1 MRFATLTAAAALVAG
16 PALAVEA
23 PVDLSDWTAEGDG
36 NWSLET
42 GDNAVLQTINGDPTV
57 FYGPGN
63 ARGNALR
70 GTIEVQTTSDDDFVG
85 FVLGYDAGELAGGPT
100 DFILV
105 DWKQAEQDGY
115 GAGLAISHVTGPAVD
130 GDSTSGDYWQHT
142 GTVELLTR
150 SNATGALY
158 ANTGWS
164 DNTEYDFDLEFFSS
178 NIKVYVDGNLEIDVD
193 AADYGLGSFSDGAFG
208 FYNFSQPNVRY
219 AGITEETLPPPTGE
233 IPLPGALPLMAFALG
248 GLALLRRRG

>member
-1 MRFATLTAAAALVAG
+1 MRFLTLSAAAALFAG
-16 PALAVEA
+16 PAFAIEV

-36 NWSLET
+36 NWSLEA
-42 GDNAVLQTINGDPTV
+42 GNNAVVQTINGLPTV

-70 GTIEVQTTSDDDFVG
+70 GTIEVQTTGDDDFIG
-85 FVLGYDAGELAGGPT
+85 FVLGYNAGELAGGPT

-105 DWKQAEQDGY
+105 DWKQALQDGY
-115 GAGLAISHVTGPAVD
+115 DPGLAISHVTGPVVD
-130 GDSTSGDYWQHT
+130 GSTSDDYWQHT
-142 GTVELLTR
+142 DTVNLLTR
-150 SNATGALY
+150 SNAAGALY

-164 DNTEYDFDLEFFSS
+164 DNTEYEFDLEFFAS
-178 NIKVYVDGNLEIDVD
+178 NIKVYVDGNLEIDVN

-233 IPLPGALPLMAFALG
+233 IPLPGALPLMAAALG